1 MPTLANRTPFSQD
14 HVADE
19 FVSRYAGKFRHVL
32 TMRLNKWFV
41 FNDETQKWENDTTGF
56 VRDVIRNFIRDL
68 APTDDLPL
76 ARAMCSADFM
86 LGVEQ
91 FASADRRVASTWDA
105 LGIAKPPAAAKR
117 RHRAKKVQP

>member
-1 MPTLANRTPFSQD
+1 LTTLANRTPLSQD
-14 HVADE
+14 AVADA
-19 FVSRYAGKFRHVL
+19 FCAHYAGRFRYVL
-32 TMRLNKWFV
+32 TMRLNKWYV
-41 FNDETQKWENDTTGF
+41 FNSETQCWENDTTYF

-68 APTDDLPL
+68 APTDDPPL

-91 FASADRRVASTWDA
+91 FASADRRFAITWDQ
-105 LGIAKPPAAAKR
+105 LGIAEPPAAKR